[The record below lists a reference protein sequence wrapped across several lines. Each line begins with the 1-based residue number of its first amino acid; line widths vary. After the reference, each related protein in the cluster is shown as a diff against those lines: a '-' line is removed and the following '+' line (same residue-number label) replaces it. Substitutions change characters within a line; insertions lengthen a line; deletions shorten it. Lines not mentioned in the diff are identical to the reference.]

1 MKKIAV
7 VLGLFLIAGGGCSVI
22 NNFGVDRVGVKDYTP
37 SIHYFDSELF
47 SLDTPVVY
55 NEFSSEDGGEGSL
68 IAPDNKGY
76 PEILFYVKTGKVLP
90 NTELLAQEEERLK
103 TLREQV
109 EGDGEI
115 VENKEVYFSGQK
127 GARTVVQYRGRSLED
142 DGGYIREFIYSFF
155 VNGNEFRFW
164 VSATDQEDPDKVA
177 AMFDGIMKTIQ
188 FK

>member
-1 MKKIAV
+1 MEKIAV

-55 NEFSSEDGGEGSL
+55 GEFSSEDGGEGSL

-76 PEILFYVKTGKVLP
+76 PEILFYVKTGKVLS
-90 NTELLAQEEERLK
+90 NTELSAQEEERLK
-103 TLREQV
+103 ILREQ
-109 EGDGEI
+109 
-115 VENKEVYFSGQK
+115 
-127 GARTVVQYRGRSLED
+127 D